1 MEIILIVLLVLVFL
15 GLPML
20 QMKKQS
26 RQIGEIRTF
35 QSSLTPGMVVQLTSG
50 LHGRIASVGEGT
62 VDLEVSPGV
71 VTTWDRGAVLKL
83 VDTVEPGTAE
93 ADHLTAPRESGA
105 GEQGATG
112 TAGTAGTGNP
122 FAGDDAFSTDNPG
135 IPDDLSSLDD
145 GADGAD
151 RGKKPGDDDRR

>member
-145 GADGAD
+145 GAD
-151 RGKKPGDDDRR
+151 RGKEPGDDDRR